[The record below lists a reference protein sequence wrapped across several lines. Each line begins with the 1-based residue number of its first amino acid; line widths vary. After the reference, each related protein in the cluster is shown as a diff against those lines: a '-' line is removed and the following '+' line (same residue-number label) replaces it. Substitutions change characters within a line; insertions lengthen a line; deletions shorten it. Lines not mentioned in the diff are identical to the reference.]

1 MWAAV
6 RSGRRPREMG
16 WNEFRVMDGTLDR
29 AGWTIGRDSDT
40 RTHGSAPDRRRSGR
54 LSSDEADRSNSVVPR
69 GGSPEPSACSP
80 DRSNAPHVTPTQVLA
95 LPCNRAGYDRCS
107 AETQNPCSLHLSS
120 AEIITRHPTESASQ
134 SSPEV
139 RRTRRAADLACPF
152 PVVYLH
158 GVPGG
163 PIGPPEVQERGRGWP
178 SKSLTYPRP
187 AGNAATSTCGWLW
200 SSSRERSAWVR
211 TLER

>member
-80 DRSNAPHVTPTQVLA
+80 DRSNSPHVTPTQVLA
-95 LPCNRAGYDRCS
+95 LPSVES
-107 AETQNPCSLHLSS
+107 ATTDVLPRRRTGAPSHLSS

-134 SSPEV
+134 GSPEV

-163 PIGPPEVQERGRGWP
+163 PI
-178 SKSLTYPRP
+178 L
-187 AGNAATSTCGWLW
+187 
-200 SSSRERSAWVR
+200 
-211 TLER
+211 